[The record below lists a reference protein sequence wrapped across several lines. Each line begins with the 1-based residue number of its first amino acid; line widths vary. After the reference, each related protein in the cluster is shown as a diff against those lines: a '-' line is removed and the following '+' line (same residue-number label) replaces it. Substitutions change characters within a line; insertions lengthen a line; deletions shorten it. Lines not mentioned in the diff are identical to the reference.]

1 MLNALMNCF
10 KIPDLRKKLMFTIG
24 MLVVY
29 HIGYWV
35 PVPGIDQQILKDF
48 FEQETSEGSAFGR
61 VAQFVSIF
69 SGDRFLPPAVMMISF
84 LRPVIRRKPSS
95 SMEPTSPVW

>member
-10 KIPDLRKKLMFTIG
+10 KIPDLRKKLLFTIG

-29 HIGYWV
+29 RIGYWV

-48 FEQETSEGSAFGR
+48 FEQETSDGSAFGR

-69 SGDRFLPPAVMMISF
+69 SGGTLGQSTIFGMGIMPYISAAIIFQPDRKSV
-84 LRPVIRRKPSS
+84 V
-95 SMEPTSPVW
+95 

>member
-29 HIGYWV
+29 RIGYWV
-35 PVPGIDQQILKDF
+35 PVPGIDQQIL
-48 FEQETSEGSAFGR
+48 
-61 VAQFVSIF
+61 
-69 SGDRFLPPAVMMISF
+69 
-84 LRPVIRRKPSS
+84 
-95 SMEPTSPVW
+95 